1 MTSCMTLC
9 QIKNHRLVLICCLN
23 NSTRG
28 ISIISSQEE
37 TIPNLEI
44 LRQVGRE
51 GRFWLTGTIR
61 SAITED
67 WESVLKAG
75 RQKNSSRPPFYT
87 KTEHSLPLPIKP
99 GGSTGEQVKSSFQE
113 RILAEGFM
121 EPRHQRPYKKS
132 GCPVPFCMQASYKIS
147 SHFRILPHKIS

>member
-28 ISIISSQEE
+28 ISIIPSQEE

-51 GRFWLTGTIR
+51 GRFWLTGTIHLWLQ
-61 SAITED
+61 ITRFRG
-67 WESVLKAG
+67 V
-75 RQKNSSRPPFYT
+75 T
-87 KTEHSLPLPIKP
+87 
-99 GGSTGEQVKSSFQE
+99 STTNPT
-113 RILAEGFM
+113 L
-121 EPRHQRPYKKS
+121 
-132 GCPVPFCMQASYKIS
+132 
-147 SHFRILPHKIS
+147 